1 MIEQTPTPASGQTRW
16 AWRLF
21 RRVVVLA
28 LVITLGWYGFGR
40 IVAPLRAVRIVG
52 PGQSVQPDAAAE
64 VARSPDAGDTTAG
77 AAVPP
82 AAPPARP
89 PRAAAQN
96 TLRLVTWNIAHGR
109 GLHES
114 NFTGEVRDTRLARL
128 AAIARTLKELNA
140 DIVIL
145 NEADFDCSWSH
156 RVNQAKV
163 IASEAGYPWRAE
175 QRNFDA
181 SIPFFAMRFG
191 NAVLSRWPIR
201 HVERIDHPA
210 ARWWQAALAGWKR
223 GLLAV
228 IDVPGLG
235 RLNVV
240 AAHLDQSAMEEE
252 TRIASAES
260 IRERLKRDDLPA
272 IIAGDLNTAPPGF
285 PRVVAKRLERTA
297 LSVFLDDGAFHTL
310 PVADPAPEDATYPAL
325 GPKRVIDWILVPSGW
340 RIISRRVVVTE
351 LSDHALVV
359 MEVEPI
365 AAGARVR

>member
-1 MIEQTPTPASGQTRW
+1 MKEQATTPALSPTRR

-28 LVITLGWYGFGR
+28 LVITFCWYGFGR
-40 IVAPLRAVRIVG
+40 AVAPLRAVRIVS
-52 PGQSVQPDAAAE
+52 PGQLAAVDADAGA
-64 VARSPDAGDTTAG
+64 ARSPGVGESTEGPTG
-77 AAVPP
+77 APT
-82 AAPPARP
+82 APPVRP
-89 PRAAAQN
+89 LRAGGGIPS
-96 TLRLVTWNIAHGR
+96 TIRLVTWNIAHGR

-114 NFTGEVRDTRLARL
+114 NFTGETRDERLARL
-128 AAIARTLKELNA
+128 AAIARTLKELSV

-156 RVNQAKV
+156 RINQAKV
-163 IASEAGYPWRAE
+163 IAAEAGYPWRAE

-181 SIPFFAMRFG
+181 SIPFFALRFG

-210 ARWWQAALAGWKR
+210 ARWWEPALAGWKR
-223 GLLAV
+223 GLLCTV
-228 IDVPGLG
+228 DVPGLG

-240 AAHLDQSAMEEE
+240 AAHFDQSAMEED

-260 IRERLKRDDLPA
+260 IRQRLKRDSHPA
-272 IIAGDLNTAPPGF
+272 IIGGDFNTAPPGF

-297 LSVFLDDGAFHTL
+297 LSVFTEDGAFHTL
-310 PVADPAPEDATYPAL
+310 PLAEPAPEDATYPAPD
-325 GPKRVIDWILVPSGW
+325 PKRVIDWILVPSGW
-340 RIISRRVVVTE
+340 RIISRRVVVTD

-359 MEVEPI
+359 MEVEV
-365 AAGARVR
+365 GRGGG